1 MRAISE
7 LFAAKAALGVVATTA
22 VERTRRR
29 RARSGVSLATM
40 ERRLTLKSA
49 AAVGGVW
56 SAWNEDMPER
66 RFAKVAERA
75 KAAITPAADIRET
88 AK

>member
-1 MRAISE
+1 MSE
-7 LFAAKAALGVVATTA
+7 LFAAKAALGVVVTTA
-22 VERTRRR
+22 VGRTLRR
-29 RARSGVSLATM
+29 RARSGVGLATM

-49 AAVGGVW
+49 AAVGGAW
-56 SAWNEDMPER
+56 SAPSEDMRDR
-66 RFAKVAERA
+66 RFAKVTARA

>member
-1 MRAISE
+1 
-7 LFAAKAALGVVATTA
+7 
-22 VERTRRR
+22 
-29 RARSGVSLATM
+29 M

-56 SAWNEDMPER
+56 SAWNEDMPKR

>member
-1 MRAISE
+1 MSE

-29 RARSGVSLATM
+29 CARSGVGLATR
-40 ERRLTLKSA
+40 ERPLTLKSA
-49 AAVGGVW
+49 AAVGGAW
-56 SAWNEDMPER
+56 SARNEDMLDF
-66 RFAKVAERA
+66 RFAKATERA
-75 KAAITPAADIRET
+75 KATITPGADIRET

>member
-1 MRAISE
+1 MSE
-7 LFAAKAALGVVATTA
+7 LFAAKAALGVVVTTA

-29 RARSGVSLATM
+29 CARSGVGLVTR
-40 ERRLTLKSA
+40 ERPLTLKSV
-49 AAVGGVW
+49 AAVGGAW
-56 SAWNEDMPER
+56 SARNEDMRER
-66 RFAKVAERA
+66 RFAKATERA